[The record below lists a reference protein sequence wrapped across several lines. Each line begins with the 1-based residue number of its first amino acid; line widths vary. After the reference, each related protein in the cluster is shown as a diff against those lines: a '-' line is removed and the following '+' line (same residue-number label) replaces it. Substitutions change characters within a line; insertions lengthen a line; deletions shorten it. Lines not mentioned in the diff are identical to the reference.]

1 VGERRV
7 ETMPYDKRDE
17 QSGRFTPEFADED
30 FLEALRE
37 SGGDTTSGVAELVG
51 CKYRTAYAR
60 LQDLREAGRVTARE
74 VGNSF
79 LWEAVDDVPES
90 DSPTPDEPRAD
101 ESPVTSDESASVESP
116 GATTPETPTRD
127 HAGVTDADGDE
138 DGLVAAVREFLAD
151 RPPKT
156 SHGTEA
162 VLDVFELLRERGTM
176 KTGDLKAELY
186 PTYSEHYGSERAMWE
201 SVSRYLEDVPGIK
214 KGGYGEWTYAG
225 DDDARETLNEAMP
238 TTGGIYDASK
248 ES

>member
-1 VGERRV
+1 
-7 ETMPYDKRDE
+7 MPYDKRDE
-17 QSGRFTPEFADED
+17 QSGQFTPEFADED

-37 SGGDTTSGVAELVG
+37 SGGETTSGVAELVG
-51 CKYRTAYAR
+51 CKYRTAYTR

-74 VGNSF
+74 IGNSF
-79 LWEAVDDVPES
+79 LWEAVDDVPDPDS
-90 DSPTPDEPRAD
+90 DPDPLTPDEPRAD
-101 ESPVTSDESASVESP
+101 ES
-116 GATTPETPTRD
+116 GATTVESAPVNSTGTATPDSMARD
-127 HAGVTDADGDE
+127 HASETDVDGDE
-138 DGLVAAVREFLAD
+138 DALVAAVREFFAD

-201 SVSRYLEDVPGIK
+201 SVSRYLEDVPGIE

-225 DDDARETLNEAMP
+225 DDAARETLNEAMP
-238 TTGGIYDASK
+238 TTGGIYDAAK
-248 ES
+248 EFET

>member
-1 VGERRV
+1 MGEKRV
-7 ETMPYDKRDE
+7 ARMPYDKRDE

-37 SGGDTTSGVAELVG
+37 SDGETTSGVAELVG

-74 VGNSF
+74 IGNSF
-79 LWEAVDDVPES
+79 LWEAVDDT
-90 DSPTPDEPRAD
+90 PTPDLPSKEPRAD
-101 ESPVTSDESASVESP
+101 ESGATAVESARINST
-116 GATTPETPTRD
+116 GTATPESMVRD
-127 HAGVTDADGDE
+127 QARETDADGDA
-138 DGLVAAVREFLAD
+138 LVEAVREFLAD

-162 VLDVFELLRERGTM
+162 VLNVFELLRERGTM

-201 SVSRYLEDVPGIK
+201 SVSRYLEAVPGIE

-225 DDDARETLNEAMP
+225 DDTARKTLDEVMP